1 MANIEEV
8 VPAEFRKN
16 ARVIAAAD
24 RHGALGSHL
33 ARSLAA

>member
-16 ARVIAAAD
+16 ARVIAAAPIGTA
-24 RHGALGSHL
+24 HW
-33 ARSLAA
+33 ART